1 MENLKDVESIFRPNI
16 IEPLTLTTP
25 STEENVSNED

>member
-25 STEENVSNED
+25 SADEAVSD